1 MRKNFLRGIYLSVV
15 AVSTLALGSD
25 HLVVPKIAPEIS
37 KMDVWVGTWQ
47 SQTQVMTT
55 PYSEA
60 ASMTSEMT
68 CTWSPH
74 HGFILCDHLMNS
86 PSGISNS
93 LSVYTYDEAAKTY
106 KFFGVNKDDSPREVP
121 MQVKGNVWS
130 FGTEV
135 QNQDKTIMFLT
146 NDEFLSDKVMHFRTE
161 FSEDNGR
168 NWKELNQGQ
177 LTKIGSGT
185 TTLPPWFS
193 RL

>member
-1 MRKNFLRGIYLSVV
+1 MRNNFLRGIYLSVV
-15 AVSTLALGSD
+15 AASTLALGSD

-37 KMDVWVGTWQ
+37 KMDVWVGTWE

-74 HGFILCDHLMNS
+74 HGFILCDHLMNG
-86 PSGISNS
+86 PTGVVSNS
-93 LSVYTYDEAAKTY
+93 LSVYTYDETAKAY
-106 KFFGVNKDDSPREVP
+106 KFFGVDKDDSPREVP
-121 MQVKGNVWS
+121 MQVNGNVWS

-135 QNQDKTIMFLT
+135 QNQDKTIMFQT

-177 LTKIGSGT
+177 LTKIG
-185 TTLPPWFS
+185 
-193 RL
+193 

>member
-1 MRKNFLRGIYLSVV
+1 MISSFLRSEQEDEMRKNFLRGLYFTVV
-15 AVSTLALGSD
+15 AASTLALASD
-25 HLVVPKIAPEIS
+25 HLQVPKVAPELS
-37 KMDVWVGTWQ
+37 KMNVWVGTWE

-60 ASMTSEMT
+60 ASVTSEMT

-74 HGFILCDHLMNS
+74 HGFILCDHLMN
-86 PSGISNS
+86 GVNGVSNS

-106 KFFGVNKDDSPREVP
+106 KFFGVDKDDSPREVP

-135 QNQDKTIMFLT
+135 RNQDKTIMFLT
-146 NDEFLSDKVMHFRTE
+146 NDEFLSDKVMHFQTE

-168 NWKELNQGQ
+168 NWKELNKGE
-177 LTKIGSGT
+177 LTKIG
-185 TTLPPWFS
+185 
-193 RL
+193 

>member
-1 MRKNFLRGIYLSVV
+1 MRKNFLRGLYFTVV
-15 AVSTLALGSD
+15 AASTLALASD
-25 HLVVPKIAPEIS
+25 NLQLPKLAPEIS
-37 KMDVWVGTWQ
+37 KMNVWVGTWE

-55 PYSEA
+55 PYSQA
-60 ASMTSEMT
+60 ASVTSEMT

-74 HGFILCDHLMNS
+74 HGFILCDHLMNGVD
-86 PSGISNS
+86 GISNS
-93 LSVYTYDEAAKTY
+93 LSVYTYDDAAKTY
-106 KFFGVNKDDSPREVP
+106 KFFGVEKDESPREVP

-168 NWKELNQGQ
+168 NWKELNQGE
-177 LTKIGSGT
+177 LTKIG
-185 TTLPPWFS
+185 
-193 RL
+193 

>member
-1 MRKNFLRGIYLSVV
+1 MRNNFLRGIYLSVV
-15 AVSTLALGSD
+15 AASTLALGSD

-37 KMDVWVGTWQ
+37 KMDVWVGTWE

-74 HGFILCDHLMNS
+74 HGFILCDHLMNG
-86 PSGISNS
+86 PTGVVSNS
-93 LSVYTYDEAAKTY
+93 LSVYTYDETAKAY
-106 KFFGVNKDDSPREVP
+106 KFFGVDKDDSPREVP
-121 MQVKGNVWS
+121 MQVNGNVWS

-135 QNQDKTIMFLT
+135 QNQDKTIMFQT

-168 NWKELNQGQ
+168 NGKELNQGQ
-177 LTKIGSGT
+177 LTKIG
-185 TTLPPWFS
+185 
-193 RL
+193 

>member
-1 MRKNFLRGIYLSVV
+1 MRKNFLRGIYFAVV
-15 AVSTLALGSD
+15 AASTLALASD
-25 HLVVPKIAPEIS
+25 HLVTPTIAPELT
-37 KMDVWVGTWQ
+37 KMDVWE

-60 ASMTSEMT
+60 ASVTSEMT

-74 HGFILCDHLMNS
+74 HGFILCDHLMN
-86 PSGISNS
+86 GVNGVSNS
-93 LSVYTYDEAAKTY
+93 LSVYTYDETNKTY
-106 KFFGVNKDDSPREVP
+106 KFFGVDKDDSPREVP
-121 MQVKGNVWS
+121 MQVKGNIWS

-135 QNQDKTIMFLT
+135 KNQDKTIMFLT

-177 LTKIGSGT
+177 LTKIG
-185 TTLPPWFS
+185 
-193 RL
+193 

>member
-37 KMDVWVGTWQ
+37 KMDVWVGTWE

-74 HGFILCDHLMNS
+74 HGFILCDHLMNG
-86 PSGISNS
+86 PTGISNS
-93 LSVYTYDEAAKTY
+93 LSVYTYD
-106 KFFGVNKDDSPREVP
+106 DSQDLQVLRRQQRRFPREVP

-177 LTKIGSGT
+177 LTKIG
-185 TTLPPWFS
+185 
-193 RL
+193 